1 MEPSRPASPQHNT
14 DPQEEW
20 RYPRSRAARCRP
32 RCAGRSGTARP
43 SARSAPAEPA
53 RRGPAPWRGAGWR
66 RHRDWA
72 GSWRGGAVPASLAR
86 RSAAVGAALPAFP
99 LRGALPSGGGAC
111 GTWWHAPASTRLAAP
126 KSSVPWS
133 QRHSSPVLLRQTD
146 CEAVVNLV
154 LSRCSRRSSIFL
166 VMQRRAR
173 DLNTAA
179 TDCSI
184 CSCTSS
190 AIKEKCWKVC
200 SGEAAGGA
208 PASEICPDRLRFH
221 TGLHRLPQGA
231 APQTPGQPS
240 GTAFPPLRL
249 EFEVTS

>member
-1 MEPSRPASPQHNT
+1 MVRDGTRQRARGWQHL
-14 DPQEEW
+14 
-20 RYPRSRAARCRP
+20 RAQCP
-32 RCAGRSGTARP
+32 GH
-43 SARSAPAEPA
+43 SA
-53 RRGPAPWRGAGWR
+53 
-66 RHRDWA
+66 
-72 GSWRGGAVPASLAR
+72 
-86 RSAAVGAALPAFP
+86 
-99 LRGALPSGGGAC
+99 
-111 GTWWHAPASTRLAAP
+111 
-126 KSSVPWS
+126 
-133 QRHSSPVLLRQTD
+133 PVLLRQTD
-146 CEAVVNLV
+146 CETVVNLV

-221 TGLHRLPQGA
+221 TGLPSPSPGSCPADTRPTQRDGLPT
-231 APQTPGQPS
+231 APFRIRGHLIAPYDLILLAGVFLTLPCIQQLS
-240 GTAFPPLRL
+240 R
-249 EFEVTS
+249 